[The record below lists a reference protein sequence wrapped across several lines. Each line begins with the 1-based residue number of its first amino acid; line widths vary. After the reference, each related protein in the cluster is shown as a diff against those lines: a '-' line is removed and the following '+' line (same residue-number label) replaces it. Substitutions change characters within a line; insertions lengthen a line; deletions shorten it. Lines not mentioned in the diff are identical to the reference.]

1 MARPGPGIVA
11 TPEKIPL
18 RIYADTS
25 VFGGCF
31 DPPFLEASR
40 RFFRLV
46 RRQRVALLLSEVVG
60 RELEDAPPRIRRI
73 LESLR
78 RRAVREVEI
87 TEAVVSL
94 AEAYLAAEIVG
105 RASREDATHVAAATV
120 ARADAI
126 VSWNFKDI
134 VGPERIR
141 GYNRIN
147 LQAGYGLLTILPPGM
162 VLPDDKS

>member
-1 MARPGPGIVA
+1 VA
-11 TPEKIPL
+11 TLPKRPL

-40 RFFRLV
+40 RFFRLI
-46 RRQRVALLLSEVVG
+46 RRRRIVLLLSEVVG
-60 RELEDAPPRIRRI
+60 RELEDAPPRVRRI

-78 RRAVREVEI
+78 RRTVREVEI

-94 AEAYLAAEIVG
+94 AEAYLAAGVVG

-120 ARADAI
+120 ACADAI

-134 VGPERIR
+134 VGPDRIR

-147 LQAGYGLLTILPPGM
+147 RRLGYGRLTILPPGE
-162 VLPDDKS
+162 VLLDDEER